1 MRVRDSFERSTMLV
15 MLGYVLET
23 PAAEQALYRLGYWE
37 GTDLSHAVA
46 YMMGQQLQSTAERRE
61 RHRRAR
67 ARKKRRVRR

>member
-1 MRVRDSFERSTMLV
+1 MLTA
-15 MLGYVLET
+15 LGYVLE
-23 PAAEQALYRLGYWE
+23 ASASEAALYRLGYWE
-37 GTDLSHAVA
+37 GTDLSHAIA